1 MSERWKPSVTVAAII
16 ERVIDG
22 ESRFLLVEEDTA
34 EGLKLNNP
42 AGHLEPGES
51 PEEGVL
57 REVLEET
64 ACHFTPQCVVGV
76 YLSRFQ
82 RPATGEDVTYLRIAY
97 GGSVGEPDPALA
109 LDAGIVRTLWVTL
122 DELRASRERHRSG
135 LVLTCI
141 EDYLVGKRHPLS
153 LVTADATLYTPEIK
167 R

>member
-16 ERVIDG
+16 ERDG
-22 ESRFLLVEEDTA
+22 RFLLVEEDTA

-42 AGHLEPGES
+42 AGHLELGES
-51 PEEGVL
+51 PEQGVV

-64 ACHFTPQCVVGV
+64 ACAFTPQCVVGV

-82 RPATGEDVTYLRIAY
+82 RPATGEDVTYLRLAY
-97 GGSVGEPDPALA
+97 AGSVGEPDPARA
-109 LDAGIVRTLWVTL
+109 LDEGIVRTVWMTL
-122 DELRASRERHRSG
+122 PELRASRARHRSA

-141 EDYLVGKRHPLS
+141 EDYLAGRRYPLS
-153 LVTADATLYTPEIK
+153 LVTADATLHAPEIK

>member
-16 ERVIDG
+16 ERDG
-22 ESRFLLVEEDTA
+22 RFLLVEEDTA

-42 AGHLEPGES
+42 AGHLELGES
-51 PEEGVL
+51 PEQGVV

-64 ACHFTPQCVVGV
+64 ACSFTPHCVVGV

-82 RPATGEDVTYLRIAY
+82 RPATGEDVTYLRLAY
-97 GGSVGEPDPALA
+97 AGSVGEPDPARA
-109 LDAGIVRTLWVTL
+109 LDEGIVRTVWMTL
-122 DELRASRERHRSG
+122 PELRASRARHRSA

-141 EDYLVGKRHPLS
+141 EDYLAGRRHPLS
-153 LVTADATLYTPEIK
+153 LVTADATLYAPEIK